1 VLAVQLIVCS
11 ATAFADTD
19 KVVAD
24 TVAARMAA
32 VAKVAADQVAA
43 DKAAAD
49 KITADKAAASM
60 AAMAKVAADQV
71 AADQAAA
78 GKTAADK
85 AVTDKAVADKAV
97 ADEAVV
103 DKAAADTVA
112 ARMAA
117 IAKVAADQVAA
128 DKAAADKAAADKAA
142 SDKAAADKTAAD
154 KTAADKAAA
163 DKTAA
168 ADKIAA
174 DTVAARMAAIAK
186 VAADQ
191 VAADKAAA
199 DKAAADKAAAD
210 KAAADKAAADK
221 AASDK
226 AAADKTAAADKIAT
240 DSVAARMAA
249 IAKVAADQVAADKAA
264 ADKAAADK
272 AASDKAATGNAVTDK
287 AVTDK
292 AVTDKAVTDKAVTD
306 KAVTE
311 KAVNDTATVDAVVGL
326 KVTAVKVKGNQ
337 RIEAPAILQVV
348 RIKPGDLLD
357 QAEVDAD
364 LRAIYKL
371 GHFRDVR
378 AETEKIDGG
387 VVLNYIVQEKPVIRE
402 ITIEGAKEIS
412 KDKVRDA
419 LDIKPNTIFSA
430 KDLQKSIK
438 KAKKLYSDDG
448 YYLAEIEGST
458 VKRSDTE
465 LNVIIKVKEGKK
477 VLIKTISFEGNH
489 AFTDKKLR
497 KTMETS
503 QEWMFSWLTGAG
515 TYKEEVLKNDAAL
528 ITELYMN
535 NGYVNVKV
543 GEPKVELLLDRTG
556 LKVNIGITEGE
567 QYRIGKLGFKGDLLE
582 SSDALMKKLT
592 VKSGELFNRSALRTD
607 VFALTDLYADKG
619 YAFANASPQTRLNPE
634 SHTLDITF
642 DMEKGELVHIDRIN
656 IAGNMKTRDKVVR
669 RELRLDE
676 GELYSSTALKR
687 SKQNLMNTGFFEE
700 ANLVTAKGRSADQ
713 LDLNVDVKEK
723 PTGTFS
729 VGAGYSSLD
738 GVIGQ
743 GSIQQAN
750 FLGLGLKGTAAASF
764 GSKSQTYNLG
774 LTDPYFMDTKWT
786 VGADIYRT
794 ERQYLDY
801 TRRATGGDIKAGYA
815 LSDSLST
822 FWLYK
827 FEAKQIYDE
836 SQGLLANI
844 HSGLILAPD
853 PHSTTSAVSASLT
866 SNTTDYRIDPSSGMI
881 DSISLEFA
889 GLGGTNRYLRYI
901 TEHTLF
907 LPVGWGTVASLR
919 GTLGYIQ
926 RIGKDIPIDE
936 KFYLGGIS
944 SLRGYTGRTVC
955 PLQTTPH
962 TSQDFLGIGTDSTNT
977 VYLGGDTEAV
987 VNLEYTFPLLK
998 EAGLKGVAFFD
1009 TGNAADGFGN
1019 TFHFLSSYGAGI
1031 RWFSPI
1037 GPLRLEYGIPLNP
1050 RAGIDKSSGRIEF
1063 SIGSIF

>member
-1 VLAVQLIVCS
+1 MLAVQLIVCS
-11 ATAFADTD
+11 AIAFADTD
-19 KVVAD
+19 KIVSD
-24 TVAARMAA
+24 TAAARMAA

-43 DKAAAD
+43 D
-49 KITADKAAASM
+49 
-60 AAMAKVAADQV
+60 QV
-71 AADQAAA
+71 AAD
-78 GKTAADK
+78 K
-85 AVTDKAVADKAV
+85 ASTNTINS
-97 ADEAVV
+97 E
-103 DKAAADTVA
+103 
-112 ARMAA
+112 
-117 IAKVAADQVAA
+117 
-128 DKAAADKAAADKAA
+128 KAAADKAAADK
-142 SDKAAADKTAAD
+142 DAADKV
-154 KTAADKAAA
+154 AADKAAA
-163 DKTAA
+163 DKVA
-168 ADKIAA
+168 ADK
-174 DTVAARMAAIAK
+174 
-186 VAADQ
+186 

-221 AASDK
+221 AA
-226 AAADKTAAADKIAT
+226 
-240 DSVAARMAA
+240 
-249 IAKVAADQVAADKAA
+249 ADKAA
-264 ADKAAADK
+264 ADKATA
-272 AASDKAATGNAVTDK
+272 
-287 AVTDK
+287 
-292 AVTDKAVTDKAVTD
+292 
-306 KAVTE
+306 E
-311 KAVNDTATVDAVVGL
+311 TATVDAASVVGL
-326 KVTAVKVKGNQ
+326 KVIAVNLKGNQ
-337 RIEAPAILQVV
+337 RIEAPAILQAV
-348 RIKPGDLLD
+348 RIKPGDLVELGGI
-357 QAEVDAD
+357 DAD

-371 GHFRDVR
+371 GHFKDVR
-378 AETEKIDGG
+378 VEAERAAGG
-387 VVLNYIVQEKPVIRE
+387 VSLTYVVQEKPVIRE

-412 KDKVRDA
+412 KDKVREA
-419 LDIKPNTIFSA
+419 LEIKPNTIFSA

-438 KAKKLYSDDG
+438 KVKKLYADDG
-448 YYLAEIEGST
+448 YYLAEVEGST
-458 VKRSDTE
+458 AVRSETE
-465 LNVIIKVKEGKK
+465 LNVTIKVKEGKK
-477 VLIKTISFEGNH
+477 VLIKKIIFDGNH
-489 AFTDKKLR
+489 AFTGKKIK

-503 QEWMFSWLTGAG
+503 EEWMFSWLTGAG
-515 TYKEEVLKNDAAL
+515 TYKEDVLKNDTAL

-543 GEPKVELLLDRTG
+543 GEPRVDLLPDKSG
-556 LKVNIGITEGE
+556 LNVSIGITEGE
-567 QYRIGKLGFKGDLLE
+567 QYRIGKLGVKGDLLE
-582 SSDALMKKLT
+582 SADVLMKKLT
-592 VKSGELFNRSALRTD
+592 LKSGELFSRSALRND

-619 YAFANASPQTRLNPE
+619 YAFANASPQTKLNPE
-634 SHTLDITF
+634 SHTIDITF
-642 DMEKGELVHIDRIN
+642 EMEKGELVHIDRIN

-700 ANLVTAKGRSADQ
+700 ANLVTAKGRSADK

-786 VGADIYRT
+786 VGGDVYRT

-801 TRRATGGDIKAGYA
+801 TRRATGADVKAGYA
-815 LSDSLST
+815 LSDTLST

-844 HSGLILAPD
+844 HAGIILAPD
-853 PHSTTSAVSASLT
+853 PHSTTSALSASLT
-866 SNTTDYRIDPSSGMI
+866 SNTTDYRPDPTSGMI
-881 DSISLEFA
+881 DTVSLEFA

-926 RIGKDIPIDE
+926 SIGKDIPIDE

-955 PLQTTPH
+955 PLRTSPH

-987 VNLEYTFPLLK
+987 INLEYTFPLLK
-998 EAGLKGVAFFD
+998 EAGLKAVVFFD
-1009 TGNAADGFGN
+1009 TGNSANGFSD
-1019 TFHFLSSYGAGI
+1019 TFNFLSSYGGGI

-1037 GPLRLEYGIPLNP
+1037 GPLRLEYGVPLNP
-1050 RAGIDKSSGRIEF
+1050 RAGIDKSTGRIEF